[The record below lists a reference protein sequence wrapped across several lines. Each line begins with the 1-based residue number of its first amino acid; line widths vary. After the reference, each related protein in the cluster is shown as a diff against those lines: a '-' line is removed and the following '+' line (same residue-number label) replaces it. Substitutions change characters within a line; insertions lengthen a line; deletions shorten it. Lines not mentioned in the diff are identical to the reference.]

1 MIEALLQQRYYVAAV
16 VLFSIG
22 LIVTCTMYAFYAVF
36 RKGEV

>member
-22 LIVTCTMYAFYAVF
+22 FVTLCSCTPISSKRSSA
-36 RKGEV
+36 

>member
-22 LIVTCTMYAFYAVF
+22 FVTQIGRAHV
-36 RKGEV
+36 